1 MIAGQRGRFL
11 DRASLVAA
19 LMIVGLSFAG
29 TVRSDEPA
37 AAGDTQQPSRAADER
52 FDDANRSLPDPQ
64 ARTYALS
71 MGFVLLGCIIVG
83 GALLLTLVVTW
94 GNRARR
100 AARSPL
106 PPVSER
112 DELWFLKPKK
122 PLPEE
127 ESDDETEA
135 RSDPPGRE

>member
-1 MIAGQRGRFL
+1 MVIVGQGGRLL
-11 DRASLVAA
+11 DRASLVAT
-19 LMIVGLSFAG
+19 LMVVGLVFG
-29 TVRSDEPA
+29 RTVRSDEPA
-37 AAGDTQQPSRAADER
+37 AGDTQPARAANER
-52 FDDANRSLPDPQ
+52 FDDANRSPPDAQ

-71 MGFVLLGCIIVG
+71 VGFVLLGCIIVG

-106 PPVSER
+106 PPVSDR

-122 PLPEE
+122 PLPEG
-127 ESDDETEA
+127 ESDVQNEA
-135 RSDPPGRE
+135 PSDPPGRE

>member
-1 MIAGQRGRFL
+1 MVIVRQRGRFL
-11 DRASLVAA
+11 DRASLVAT
-19 LMIVGLSFAG
+19 LMVVGLWFG
-29 TVRSDEPA
+29 RTVRSDEPA
-37 AAGDTQQPSRAADER
+37 ADDTQRPARAANER
-52 FDDANRSLPDPQ
+52 VDDANRSPPDPQ

-71 MGFVLLGCIIVG
+71 VGFVLLACIIVG

-122 PLPEE
+122 PLPEG
-127 ESDDETEA
+127 ESDEETKA
-135 RSDPPGRE
+135 PSDPPGRE